1 MKKAEVGNQQLTLEA
16 RVAAIEATQ
25 AAILARL
32 EKLDPKPPIAVRE
45 PYSVG
50 STVYSVADLEAR
62 YPIVVRGYRNGR
74 ILVET
79 SPGEPE
85 REWPLESVIPLAKC
99 RNATPT
105 PEKLDE
111 QIDGHLDPKTREYYL
126 GRRKAQLEAATK
138 PSGPFIPT
146 QRRYVDGH

>member
-32 EKLDPKPPIAVRE
+32 EKLDPTPPIAVRE

-62 YPIVVRGYRNGR
+62 YPFKVLGYRNDR
-74 ILVET
+74 ILLVA
-79 SPGEPE
+79 SNGEPE
-85 REWPLESVIPLAKC
+85 REWPVESVVTFAKC
-99 RNATPT
+99 RNAETNS
-105 PEKLDE
+105 E
-111 QIDGHLDPKTREYYL
+111 QAYAEMYARMDPLQLLSSRV
-126 GRRKAQLEAATK
+126 GDVRR
-138 PSGPFIPT
+138 
-146 QRRYVDGH
+146 